1 MLISQIKRR
10 ELKKEETKEEE
21 GDDELQDKSRIRG
34 KYIFRISFPLYS
46 IGVKTSYKIICRY

>member
-34 KYIFRISFPLYS
+34 KYISQ
-46 IGVKTSYKIICRY
+46 TH